1 MVIRPDFHHFV
12 KGDAL
17 VTIGGAVGVEATLSE
32 ESCRSQLMAGP
43 GATPAPWGGSQCW
56 RRRSRRCSIPSPLRA
71 STPASRASYCA
82 QSARP
87 CLPSRHRPCS
97 LSSASFSPCCTIQC
111 PTPGSGSHAGRSRS
125 PAAALRQRRAGGG
138 RASPHSATAARRPRC
153 VGARPRHDLP
163 ALHIANHLM
172 FPAGE
177 GMYDAVMKVFRHVY
191 RNDVLQPLVV

>member
-71 STPASRASYCA
+71 STPASRASRRVPYPIVA
-82 QSARP
+82 ERRGVP
-87 CLPSRHRPCS
+87 C
-97 LSSASFSPCCTIQC
+97 
-111 PTPGSGSHAGRSRS
+111 PG
-125 PAAALRQRRAGGG
+125 LR
-138 RASPHSATAARRPRC
+138 
-153 VGARPRHDLP
+153 
-163 ALHIANHLM
+163 
-172 FPAGE
+172 
-177 GMYDAVMKVFRHVY
+177 DAVDRY
-191 RNDVLQPLVV
+191 ACCDVLLRDRPANCGAIARKAHGPACP